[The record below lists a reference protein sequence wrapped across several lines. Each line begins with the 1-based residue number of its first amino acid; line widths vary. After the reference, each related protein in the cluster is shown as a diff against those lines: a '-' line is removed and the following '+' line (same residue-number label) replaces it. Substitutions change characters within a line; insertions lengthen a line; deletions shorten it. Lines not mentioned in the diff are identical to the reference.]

1 MVARFKDRTDAGTQ
15 LADRVEK
22 LGLIDPVVLALPRG
36 GVPVAL
42 PVAARLQAPLDLVL
56 VRKIGA
62 PGHEEFAIGAVVDGD
77 EPDVVWNDEAQ
88 VLSRL
93 SPHEREKLVS
103 AKLQEIDARRSAYL
117 GDRPP
122 VPLKNKD
129 AVLVDDGIATGSTV
143 KAALKA
149 LRRRQPGSITL
160 AVPVAPEDAL
170 DSIRPYVDRIV
181 CLSTPF
187 PFFAVGAHYV
197 DFQQTSDSA
206 VIEAMA
212 EAKNDQ
218 EER

>member
-1 MVARFKDRTDAGTQ
+1 M
-15 LADRVEK
+15 
-22 LGLIDPVVLALPRG
+22 
-36 GVPVAL
+36 AL
-42 PVAARLQAPLDLVL
+42 PVAALLQAPLDLVL

-88 VLSRL
+88 VQSRL

-212 EAKNDQ
+212 AAKNDQ